1 MATLNHPRKA
11 VARDGLLLSLGRVAL
26 EETKVRANANRHWAG
41 DRRRAVPEPERP
53 ADTGRPL
60 SIRAADRR
68 KAIGLRDRAFARVG
82 ESVCHGNYLIGRQ
95 PGSAARL

>member
-68 KAIGLRDRAFARVG
+68 KAIGGGTGRLPV
-82 ESVCHGNYLIGRQ
+82 SVSRCVTVTI
-95 PGSAARL
+95 